1 MIYKFNFK
9 QKPFNYAL
17 CGQVETDNFF
27 KWFAENAP
35 FGVRLIGKP
44 EELKELEGGLNN
56 FTKSFKPQDYFE
68 RIDPE
73 SCEKDND

>member
-44 EELKELEGGLNN
+44 EELKELESGLNN
-56 FTKSFKPQDYFE
+56 F
-68 RIDPE
+68 
-73 SCEKDND
+73 N